1 MAKSGLDTE
10 LRHSAERTSESIL
23 GTARTDAKRLGAE
36 SERVV
41 EDRRREVL
49 KDKEAEYGA
58 EARVAIAAER
68 HAAMRAVLLARTH
81 LVDRVLERA
90 QALLPDVA
98 RNEAYLATLSSE
110 LADALQFV
118 EAEGTVVRC
127 SEDLGPAV
135 RDRMRD
141 RPAVKVEPEADVGTG
156 FVVVGAEGSVVV
168 DGRLETRIDRLASVL
183 AIEIHTRLQEEP

>member
-10 LRHSAERTSESIL
+10 LRHSAERTSESVL
-23 GTARTDAKRLGAE
+23 GAARADAKRLAAE

-135 RDRMRD
+135 RDRMRE

-183 AIEIHTRLQEEP
+183 AIEIHARLQEEP

>member
-1 MAKSGLDTE
+1 MAKPGLDTE
-10 LRHSAERTSESIL
+10 LRRSAERTSESIL
-23 GTARTDAKRLGAE
+23 GAARSDAKRLGTE

-110 LADALQFV
+110 LTDALQFV

-156 FVVVGAEGSVVV
+156 FVVVGAEGTVVV
-168 DGRLETRIDRLASVL
+168 DGRLETRIDFFNDTATT
-183 AIEIHTRLQEEP
+183 EIYTRLQEEP

>member
-183 AIEIHTRLQEEP
+183 AIEIHARLQEEP

>member
-1 MAKSGLDTE
+1 MAKPGLDTE
-10 LRHSAERTSESIL
+10 LRRSAERTSESIL
-23 GTARTDAKRLGAE
+23 GAARSDAKRLGTE

-110 LADALQFV
+110 LTDALQFV

-156 FVVVGAEGSVVV
+156 FVVVGAEGTVVV

>member
-58 EARVAIAAER
+58 EARIAIAAER

-183 AIEIHTRLQEEP
+183 AIEIHARHQEEP

>member
-23 GTARTDAKRLGAE
+23 GTARADAKRLGTE

-110 LADALQFV
+110 LTDALQFV
-118 EAEGTVVRC
+118 EGEGTVVRC
-127 SEDLGPAV
+127 SADLGPAV

-141 RPAVKVEPEADVGTG
+141 RPEVKVEPEADVGTG

-168 DGRLETRIDRLASVL
+168 DGRLETRIERLASVL
-183 AIEIHTRLQEEP
+183 AIEIHTRIQEEP

>member
-1 MAKSGLDTE
+1 MAKPGLDTE
-10 LRHSAERTSESIL
+10 LRRSAERTSESIL
-23 GTARTDAKRLGAE
+23 GAARSDAKRLGTE

-110 LADALQFV
+110 LTDALQFV

-183 AIEIHTRLQEEP
+183 AIEIHARLQEEP

>member
-1 MAKSGLDTE
+1 MAKPGLDTE
-10 LRHSAERTSESIL
+10 LRRSAERTSESIL
-23 GTARTDAKRLGAE
+23 GAARSDAKRLGTE

-110 LADALQFV
+110 LTDALQ
-118 EAEGTVVRC
+118 
-127 SEDLGPAV
+127 L
-135 RDRMRD
+135 
-141 RPAVKVEPEADVGTG
+141 
-156 FVVVGAEGSVVV
+156 
-168 DGRLETRIDRLASVL
+168 
-183 AIEIHTRLQEEP
+183 